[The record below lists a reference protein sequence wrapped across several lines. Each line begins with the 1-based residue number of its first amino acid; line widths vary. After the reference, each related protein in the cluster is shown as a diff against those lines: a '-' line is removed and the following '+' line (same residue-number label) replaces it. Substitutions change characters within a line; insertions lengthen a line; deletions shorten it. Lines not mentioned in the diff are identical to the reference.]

1 MKSYQIPI
9 FLEGA
14 SSMLF
19 SASNCSID
27 AALFPCFLL
36 PRPYSISPVAGTS
49 KPSSA
54 VCRKG
59 SNVFRS
65 SAHCKQQFEA
75 YVFHNYMCTE
85 YVYIHACNI
94 CQLRYSTSQ

>member
-1 MKSYQIPI
+1 MNISYQILT

-19 SASNCSID
+19 SASDCSID

-36 PRPYSISPVAGTS
+36 PRTYSISPVAGTS

-54 VCRKG
+54 ACRKG

-65 SAHCKQQFEA
+65 SAHCKQQIEA
-75 YVFHNYMCTE
+75 YVFH
-85 YVYIHACNI
+85 I
-94 CQLRYSTSQ
+94 CALSTYHHHHHNPWAQRP